1 MAKSGIENCVC
12 FYTTGFFL
20 EANWEA
26 TLTLAKF
33 AHDKNRIFGFNFAA
47 PYTFSQYK
55 EKILEIM
62 KYCDFIFCNKQ
73 EALACAEYLHAEL
86 GLDTEEKRTN
96 LQEIASA
103 ISSFNKL
110 N

>member
-1 MAKSGIENCVC
+1 
-12 FYTTGFFL
+12 
-20 EANWEA
+20 
-26 TLTLAKF
+26 
-33 AHDKNRIFGFNFAA
+33 
-47 PYTFSQYK
+47 
-55 EKILEIM
+55 M